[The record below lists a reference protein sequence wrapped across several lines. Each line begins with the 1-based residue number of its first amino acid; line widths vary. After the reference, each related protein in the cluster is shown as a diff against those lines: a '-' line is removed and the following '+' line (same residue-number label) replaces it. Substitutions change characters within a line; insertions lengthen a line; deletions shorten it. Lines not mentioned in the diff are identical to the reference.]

1 MVGFLGPLPF
11 HSPSL
16 PRPPSSFQYC
26 SGPWCRGAHGAYKCD
41 PSYPAPRERG
51 PHAALTH
58 LWYISNLLYFKAP
71 ELFLTA
77 LFLPGE
83 PLLCTSRFKLK
94 SMSIHLFLLFKKWLF
109 WFCSSLHYFL
119 LFFGCS
125 SLWISD
131 ETTVL
136 LWGGGSHTNMR
147 FCVVLDFPWTLDS
160 GELVKNLCYGKR
172 SIIF

>member
-11 HSPSL
+11 HSPSPAPTSL
-16 PRPPSSFQYC
+16 QFSILLWTVVLWRT
-26 SGPWCRGAHGAYKCD
+26 WCLQCD

-77 LFLPGE
+77 LFPSGE
-83 PLLCTSRFKLK
+83 PLLYTSGFKLK
-94 SMSIHLFLLFKKWLF
+94 SRSIHLFLLFKKLLF

-119 LFFGCS
+119 LFSGCS
-125 SLWISD
+125 SLWTSD

-136 LWGGGSHTNMR
+136 LWGGGSHTNIR
-147 FCVVLDFPWTLDS
+147 FCVVLDFPWTLDL